1 MDIELSKA
9 YGCLAGV
16 AIGDAMGSPTTFM
29 SPEEIRE
36 KYGFVRNFI
45 KPPKEHLIHG
55 GLKAGQVTDDTEMTL
70 LVAHSIISCEK
81 IDTECYV
88 KHLLRWVLERG
99 LLETDYLG
107 PSTRSAL
114 LQIIQGVSIEKSG
127 MFGTTNGAAAKI
139 SPIGIVNRRNLEK
152 TVNDVYKICLPTHG
166 TNIAISAAAAVA
178 CAISAA
184 FNDDSDVN
192 GLLEAAIYG
201 AKEGYKLGFRYP
213 SAPVVKR
220 IELALRLIEEAKNE
234 EDACR
239 LLYEYVGM
247 GVAANESIPSA
258 IGIIKLANGDP
269 IKAIT
274 LAVNC
279 GGDSDTIAS
288 IVGGICGA
296 LQGID
301 AFPKHYVEVV
311 EEINGINLREVA
323 EKLLTVRG

>member
-1 MDIELSKA
+1 MDPELNKA

-29 SPEEIRE
+29 DPKEIKE
-36 KYGFVRNFI
+36 KYGFVRYFI
-45 KPPKEHLIHG
+45 EPSKEHPIHS

-70 LVAHSIISCEK
+70 LLANSIISCGR
-81 IDTECYV
+81 IDVECYI
-88 KHLLRWVLERG
+88 KHLLDWVQERG
-99 LLETDYLG
+99 LLQTDYLG

-114 LQIIQGVSIEKSG
+114 LKILQGVSIEKAG
-127 MFGTTNGAAAKI
+127 MFGTTNGAAMKI

-152 TVNDVYKICLPTHG
+152 TIKDVYRICLPTHG

-178 CAISAA
+178 CAISTA
-184 FNDDSDVN
+184 FDEDADVN
-192 GLLEAAIYG
+192 KLINAAIYG
-201 AKEGYKLGFRYP
+201 AKEGHKLGFKYP
-213 SAPVVKR
+213 SAPVEKR
-220 IELALRLIEEAKNE
+220 IKLALQLVKKAKNE
-234 EDACR
+234 SNACR

-258 IGIIKLANGDP
+258 IGIVKLANGNP

-296 LQGID
+296 LRGID
-301 AFPKHYVEVV
+301 AFPKQYVEIV
-311 EEINGINLREVA
+311 EEVNNINLREIA